1 MKEQK
6 TIHYNLIPQ
15 SLPNGMFW
23 VPLDFL

>member
-6 TIHYNLIPQ
+6 TIHYNLITQP
-15 SLPNGMFW
+15 LPNGMFW

>member
-6 TIHYNLIPQ
+6 TIHYNLITQ